1 MYRSYPGSTMPE
13 PEPTTR
19 HSDTSVPYGNKEV
32 VCKRCGYSIGWCIC
46 CTDFIDFLADK
57 FEKDQIKLI
66 PKKVTSY
73 IYNTQPTT
81 IPIRKNLHSLSG
93 MNGLKLLKKKDK
105 R

>member
-1 MYRSYPGSTMPE
+1 MHRAYPGSTMPE
-13 PEPTTR
+13 PITNT
-19 HSDTSVPYGNKEV
+19 SDTSTPYGNEEMT
-32 VCKRCGYSIGWCIC
+32 CKHCGYSIGWCIC
-46 CTDFIDFLADK
+46 HTDFVDFLDDK
-57 FEKDQIKLI
+57 FEKEQLKLI

-93 MNGLKLLKKKDK
+93 CNGLKLLKKKDK